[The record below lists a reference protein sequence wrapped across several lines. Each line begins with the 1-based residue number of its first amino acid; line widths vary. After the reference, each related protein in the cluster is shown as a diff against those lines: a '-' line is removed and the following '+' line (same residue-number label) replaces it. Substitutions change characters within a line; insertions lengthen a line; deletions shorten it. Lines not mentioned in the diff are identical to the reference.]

1 MSKGRA
7 VRVPDGVGD
16 FRGTTTPEAH
26 GTAGDATRRTC
37 GRRSCGG
44 RRRPRRALRSHHR
57 DASRLRTTAPTAA
70 PGIPA
75 RVWHDSHIRGV
86 AARHKGVFA
95 ALTGADATL
104 RRLLWSAPRLSTTGT
119 ATYATH
125 AQTHR
130 VGSCD
135 AKALDVSLIHPRDL
149 ARTERTLCTCCVSPC
164 PLRDW
169 PPSRTPRAQAQGL
182 DTLSAAQQA
191 ARP

>member
-16 FRGTTTPEAH
+16 FRGTTTSEAH
-26 GTAGDATRRTC
+26 GTAGNATRRTC
-37 GRRSCGG
+37 GRRSRGG
-44 RRRPRRALRSHHR
+44 RRPPRRALRSPHR

-104 RRLLWSAPRLSTTGT
+104 RRVLWAGPRPSTPGT

-125 AQTHR
+125 AHTHR
-130 VGSCD
+130 GGRGD
-135 AKALDVSLIHPRDL
+135 
-149 ARTERTLCTCCVSPC
+149 
-164 PLRDW
+164 
-169 PPSRTPRAQAQGL
+169 AQA
-182 DTLSAAQQA
+182 
-191 ARP
+191 